1 MRKIFVTGISTD
13 VGKTIVSAM
22 VSEALNADY
31 WKPIQTGTQ
40 TDSFTVKNLIS
51 NDITVIHKESYHLP
65 EPLSP
70 HTAAELNGV
79 EISLSNINLP
89 VSTNPTLII
98 EGAGGLMVPLNNN
111 DFIFD
116 IIIKAR
122 ASVILVVK
130 NYLGSINHTLLS
142 VHFMKLKKIEILGII
157 FNGESNS
164 SSENLILNHTGLI
177 CLGRI
182 AEEKEI
188 NKETVK
194 KYSNMFKNI

>member
-13 VGKTIVSAM
+13 VGKTIVSAILT
-22 VSEALNADY
+22 EALKADY
-31 WKPIQTGTQ
+31 WKPIQTGLQ
-40 TDSFTVKNLIS
+40 TDSKTIKNLIS
-51 NDITVIHKESYHLP
+51 NDITIIHKESYHLP

-70 HTAAELNGV
+70 HTAAALNGV

-89 VSTNPTLII
+89 DSNNTTLII
-98 EGAGGLMVPLNNN
+98 EGAGGLMVPLNK
-111 DFIFD
+111 DEFIFD
-116 IIIKAR
+116 IIIKAK

-142 VHFMKLKKIEILGII
+142 VYFMKLKNIKILGII

-164 SSENLILNHTGLI
+164 SSENLILNHTGLT

-182 AEEKEI
+182 DQENEI
-188 NKETVK
+188 NSETVK
-194 KYSNMFKNI
+194 KYSKIFKNI